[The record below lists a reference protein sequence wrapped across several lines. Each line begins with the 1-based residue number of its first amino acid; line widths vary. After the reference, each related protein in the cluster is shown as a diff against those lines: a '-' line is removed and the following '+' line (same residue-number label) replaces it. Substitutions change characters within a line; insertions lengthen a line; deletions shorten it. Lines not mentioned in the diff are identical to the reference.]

1 MSIENTRTGAELMLP
16 ELARQVV
23 AEIAPDEL
31 EQLPEATD
39 AWLAGDVRLPGDRRW
54 LGGSIRF
61 GLDPELVSAVILPV
75 LASAISEVVNKSGE
89 RFWQRLLRRFRRRR
103 PDPTVPA
110 LTAAQAD
117 AVRTSCI
124 ANAVAAGVA
133 AKRAALIGDAVY
145 GSLLR
150 AANPIPQSSEAA
162 E

>member
-1 MSIENTRTGAELMLP
+1 MSIEGTRTDSGRTLP

-75 LASAISEVVNKSGE
+75 LASAISEVVNKSGAG
-89 RFWQRLLRRFRRRR
+89 FWQRLLRMFRRRR
-103 PDPTVPA
+103 PDPAVPA
-110 LTAAQAD
+110 LTAAQAE

-124 ANAVAAGVA
+124 AKAIAAGVA
-133 AKRAALIGDAVY
+133 AKRATLIGEAVY

-150 AANPIPQSSEAA
+150 DASASGAA

>member
-1 MSIENTRTGAELMLP
+1 MSVEDSDAGLTLP
-16 ELARQVV
+16 ELARRVV
-23 AEIAPDEL
+23 AEVAPDEL

-75 LASAISEVVNKSGE
+75 LASAISEVVNRTGE
-89 RFWQRLLRRFRRRR
+89 GFWHRLLRRFGRHR
-103 PDPTVPA
+103 PDPAVPA

-117 AVRTSCI
+117 AVRTACI
-124 ANAVAAGVA
+124 ANAIAAGVA
-133 AKRAALIGDAVY
+133 TKRATVIADAVY

-150 AANPIPQSSEAA
+150 AANATLEPSEAT